1 MKVILADDEYLAR
14 SSLKSMLKELN
25 TNIELV
31 GEAANGED
39 LITLVKKYQPEIAFV
54 DIKMPK
60 LSGLE
65 GIKIARLLSP
75 DTKWVI
81 LSGFS
86 NFQFAQE
93 ALRLGSY
100 DYLLKPVS
108 PEELSRVLN
117 DLALEH
123 SRQLAL
129 LNRQFETD
137 LMALFYGLSS
147 LSREE
152 ADSFIL
158 NSRYW
163 GAILYIDSALDEST
177 KASSQLALLK
187 LVRQNRDENLT
198 NNRRI
203 ALLTLPAGE
212 LTIVA
217 AWKQVELLEGKP
229 TEEYLKQLTHLIQ
242 QANRQEFRITTLSS
256 GECLSYQ
263 ELRLNLGRLHK
274 LSSLRAILG
283 VGHTWNLKVLSH
295 YEVQKELVEAGRL
308 LTRLGEYY
316 KERDYLNYSNA
327 LDLLQRNLSHSR
339 LLENNKTKKQAAD
352 FLNCSI
358 GCTLEPMQS
367 LELWIKTLQRPG
379 ERLLAENNRD
389 KEREDIPDLISQM
402 LTFIEN
408 NYRYDIGITQIA
420 EQLNVTPNYL
430 SSLFHKKTGQT
441 FMKYLTRTR
450 LLKAQELLSSSNLQI
465 QQVAEQ
471 VGYYSTRHFTKLFTE
486 FSGCYPS
493 EYRKKLGL

>member
-31 GEAANGED
+31 GEATNGED

-54 DIKMPK
+54 DIKMPR

-65 GIKIARLLSP
+65 GIKIARMLSP

-108 PEELSRVLN
+108 PEDLSRVLN
-117 DLALEH
+117 DLGLEH

-158 NSRYW
+158 NSHYW
-163 GAILYIDSALDEST
+163 GAVLYVDSALEEST
-177 KASSQLALLK
+177 KASSELALLK
-187 LVRQNRDENLT
+187 LVRQNKDENLT

-217 AWKQVELLEGKP
+217 AWKQVELSEGKP

-242 QANRQEFRITTLSS
+242 QSNNQKFRITTLSS
-256 GECLSYQ
+256 GECLSYR
-263 ELRLNLGRLHK
+263 ELQLNLGRLHK

-283 VGHTWNLKVLSH
+283 VGHTWDLKALSY
-295 YEVQKELVEAGRL
+295 YEGQSDLVEAGRL

-316 KERDYLNYSNA
+316 KERAYLNYSNT
-327 LDLLQRNLSHSR
+327 LDLLQRILSHSR
-339 LLENNKTKKQAAD
+339 LLENNKTKGQVAD
-352 FLNCSI
+352 FLTCSI
-358 GCTLEPMQS
+358 GCTLGPLQG
-367 LELWIKTLQRPG
+367 LELWIKTLQRHG
-379 ERLLAENNRD
+379 EWLLAENNRD
-389 KEREDIPDLISQM
+389 KEKEDIPDLVSQM

-450 LLKAQELLSSSNLQI
+450 LLKAQELLSGGNLQI
-465 QQVAEQ
+465 QQVAER